1 MINESSNSS
10 IPFAESKGATTTE
23 NGDPLHGTVAS
34 EHSIKFH
41 AEAPSEGEAGPD
53 TNTTTS
59 IQIESE
65 NPHSAN
71 SHNPRATTK
80 SQEDIHFDVIEEPAS
95 SSVQSVRFQVEES
108 RSASCAGSKVNRGAS
123 PPPTTEGASI
133 VDFHEETPRA
143 MPPSPPPQQQP
154 AIASPGSA
162 PQQPAPAVAIPAKKV
177 EAKAEAEAEAEVEVK
192 AEAEAEEQ
200 PPTQAKPRIDSAG
213 VKEAASPEV
222 VEAPAAAENSVTTYP
237 PPKRVS
243 QRAATAARTP
253 RDTSSIPITPRSRTP
268 QSSYTAQPIPAK
280 NAEAAAPA
288 KADVPPLAPADE
300 AAQAE
305 RAAAAAAAAK
315 PQTCA
320 HHPTGTSEFSSMG
333 DPDAPADDAAAAAS
347 VATPASPNIVVT
359 DHKKVFAGPAWAAV
373 VETSRDEIE
382 RTVGNETAAAAG
394 VETSFV
400 RVTSIEANDDG
411 MTCELSIGHAPAQS
425 TEQIDQAIHD
435 YGYADTLRLL
445 EVASG
450 HGEPVASDGAAV
462 GKKEAD
468 KPAPPIPF
476 SFKEKVG
483 EGHIV
488 LNYSVFPFGA
498 HRRLELSFDSP
509 IKAVSIKF
517 VKQCL
522 SEYLGT
528 HESQLV
534 VRRGKKE
541 LSDDATGAELG
552 LVNGCT
558 LDAQCTTS
566 QSKGTDAPDPNLA
579 PQPKKGAAK
588 KKAAAATPEEPKKAK
603 TAKKKAKPEASTK
616 KAKTKSAAASDGAA
630 TTKKT
635 NAKKKKKTGAAATQK
650 AASAQ
655 QESHKSR
662 GLSLTPHYATPTAA
676 YSNAHNGTHNDAHN
690 DTHKDAH
697 NDAYKDAHND
707 AYNDAPQP
715 STARFHVKRAPLPRT
730 LTTPRIY
737 HAHSPRPGAE
747 SLEEGETMAQYMS
760 ASREGTQAR
769 SGRPSFSQASFSAT
783 AAAEQQSAGRR
794 SSSSAVPP
802 SPSHRVASVIATR
815 RSSAT
820 SHARSSEASV
830 PPQHTVRGV
839 TSVAFRPRPVIHAG
853 AGAPQ
858 EPRGHQHD
866 FLRNAV
872 EHQADTHSASIRSR
886 SPQQPALDV
895 DNTSSTSVDFV
906 EEEIALEEPVQPQV
920 YAQQEALVHAEVPQ
934 PEAVMVPYQGE
945 ADPDVAREENEEVN
959 FKEETDK
966 QGSIMS
972 LEYDYGGE
980 PEQHREEDPVP
991 AAAPNPFV

>member
-10 IPFAESKGATTTE
+10 IAFAESKGATTAE
-23 NGDPLHGTVAS
+23 NGNPPHGTLAS

-80 SQEDIHFDVIEEPAS
+80 SQEDIHFGVIEEPAS

-123 PPPTTEGASI
+123 PPPTTEGESI

-143 MPPSPPPQQQP
+143 VPPSPPPPQQQP
-154 AIASPGSA
+154 AIASPGSV
-162 PQQPAPAVAIPAKKV
+162 PQQPAPAVATPAKKV
-177 EAKAEAEAEAEVEVK
+177 EAKAEAEAEAK
-192 AEAEAEEQ
+192 EQ

-222 VEAPAAAENSVTTYP
+222 VEAPAAAENSITTYP

-253 RDTSSIPITPRSRTP
+253 RGTGSIPITPRSRTP
-268 QSSYTAQPIPAK
+268 QSSCTAQPIPAR

-300 AAQAE
+300 ATQAE

-333 DPDAPADDAAAAAS
+333 DPDAPADDAAAAAAS
-347 VATPASPNIVVT
+347 VATPASPSIVVT
-359 DHKKVFAGPAWAAV
+359 DHKKVFAGPTWAAV
-373 VETSRDEIE
+373 VETSRDKIE

-534 VRRGKKE
+534 VRRGKRE

-558 LDAQCTTS
+558 LDAQCATS
-566 QSKGTDAPDPNLA
+566 QSKGTDAPGPNLA

-603 TAKKKAKPEASTK
+603 TAKKKAKSEASTK

-635 NAKKKKKTGAAATQK
+635 DAKKKKKTGAAATQK
-650 AASAQ
+650 AASAR
-655 QESHKSR
+655 QESHKSS
-662 GLSLTPHYATPTAA
+662 GLSLTPQYATPTAA
-676 YSNAHNGTHNDAHN
+676 YNNAHNGTHNDAH
-690 DTHKDAH
+690 KDAH
-697 NDAYKDAHND
+697 
-707 AYNDAPQP
+707 NDAPQP
-715 STARFHVKRAPLPRT
+715 STGRFHVKRAPLPRT

-769 SGRPSFSQASFSAT
+769 SGRLSFSQASISAT
-783 AAAEQQSAGRR
+783 AAAEQQSAGRC

-802 SPSHRVASVIATR
+802 SPSHHVASVIATR
-815 RSSAT
+815 RTSAT

-886 SPQQPALDV
+886 SPQQPTLDV
-895 DNTSSTSVDFV
+895 DSTSSTSVDFV
-906 EEEIALEEPVQPQV
+906 EEVTALEEPVQPQV